1 MHNFYSDTQTKPSAA
16 MRAAMAEAEV
26 GDEQRGLDPTTNAL
40 NERVAD
46 LLGKEAA
53 VFLPS
58 GTLCNEIAIAV
69 HCRPG
74 EEIICHR
81 SAHIIAA
88 EGGGPAA
95 LSGVMLYPLDSDDG
109 VLDPAQVEGA
119 IRPESRYLPRSRLL
133 SVEQTANLTGGTVWP
148 VATLDAVA
156 ETAKSRGLA
165 THMDGARL
173 VNAAIASGEAPAVH
187 ARGYDSV
194 WLDLSKG
201 LGCPVGAVLAGSR
214 AFIDEAWRFKQR
226 WGGAM
231 RQSGIIAAAGLYA
244 LDHNVERLTDD
255 HDRARRIGRA
265 LAQLPG
271 VAGINDIQSNL
282 VFVDLTPEAPDAET
296 LVAELLDEGIMI
308 GAFGPRRLRIVTH
321 LDVGDAAADAV
332 IAALT
337 ARLG

>member
-1 MHNFYSDTQTKPSAA
+1 MYNFYSDTQTKPSRA

-26 GDEQRGLDPTTNAL
+26 GDEQRGQDPTTNAL
-40 NERVAD
+40 NERVAT

-81 SAHIIAA
+81 EAHIIEA

-95 LSGVMLYPLDSDDG
+95 LSGVMLYPLDSADG
-109 VLDPAQVEGA
+109 TFDANQVEAA
-119 IRPESRYLPRSRLL
+119 IRPESRYLPRTRMV
-133 SVEQTANLTGGTVWP
+133 SVEQTANLTGGTVWS
-148 VATLDAVA
+148 VDTLDAVA
-156 ETAKSRGLA
+156 EIAKSRGLA

-173 VNAAIASGEAPAVH
+173 INAAIASGEAPAVH

-201 LGCPVGAVLAGSR
+201 LGCPVGAVLAGSG

-231 RQSGIIAAAGLYA
+231 RQSGILAAAGLYA
-244 LDHNVERLTDD
+244 LDHNVERLAQD
-255 HDRARRIGRA
+255 HDRAKRIGLA
-265 LAQLPG
+265 LAPLPG
-271 VAGINDIQSNL
+271 VTGINAIQSNL
-282 VFVDLTPEAPDAET
+282 VFVDLSDEAPDAEAVVDA
-296 LVAELLDEGIMI
+296 LAAEEIVI
-308 GAFGPRRLRIVTH
+308 GAFGPKRLRIVTH
-321 LDVGDAAADAV
+321 LDVEDDAV
-332 IAALT
+332 DALIAALT